1 MRDAIDGGS
10 IATKLHLESLVAR
23 SRRPFVALILSL
35 LLLGV
40 QVEAQLHALEHV
52 REALGH
58 SRHHSLV
65 APSDAACAE
74 CRLLAGSGNAI
85 AGDSGEAAVTLVAQE
100 RARSAPVSVTPAFS
114 SYYQTRA
121 PPAPLTSV

>member
-1 MRDAIDGGS
+1 MRGAIDGGS
-10 IATKLHLESLVAR
+10 IATKLHLESIVAH
-23 SRRPFVALILSL
+23 SRRPFFALILSL

-40 QVEAQLHALEHV
+40 QVEAQLHALSHV

-58 SRHHSLV
+58 SRDHSLL

-74 CRLLAGSGNAI
+74 CMLLAGSANAI
-85 AGDSGEAAVTLVAQE
+85 AGDIDQATVTLAAQE
-100 RARSAPVSVTPAFS
+100 HALSAPASVTPAFS

-121 PPAPLTSV
+121 PPALL